1 MFRGETR
8 LVLVVCCFG
17 FLYLEEELKRCTG
30 LPGVTVIP
38 LNLLPK
44 KNLSP
49 TGSLGL
55 L

>member
-8 LVLVVCCFG
+8 LVLVVCFG

-49 TGSLGL
+49 TGSLVL